1 LHLHNKIVWF
11 LAANTL
17 KVPDYRFLADRVY
30 EVVKKYEEEVA
41 KIPEDKLKELIVPP
55 MIGEKFQEDNNTK
68 HVAPTKVT
76 DAAQAKNEAEAKNVE
91 QPPLPPP
98 PAAGAPPV

>member
-1 LHLHNKIVWF
+1 
-11 LAANTL
+11 
-17 KVPDYRFLADRVY
+17 
-30 EVVKKYEEEVA
+30 
-41 KIPEDKLKELIVPP
+41 

-98 PAAGAPPV
+98 PAAGAPPVWNWHNYLSSVIHPEYLFQLLMFFVWWRIFY

>member
-1 LHLHNKIVWF
+1 
-11 LAANTL
+11 
-17 KVPDYRFLADRVY
+17 
-30 EVVKKYEEEVA
+30 
-41 KIPEDKLKELIVPP
+41 